1 MSINAVAI
9 IGIMFL
15 TICSFGFL
23 ADITLRNWK
32 AVGNRKDTFMFG
44 KLNRRTL
51 HPESRPTLD
60 CFRTCMTKFAWDV
73 DETSSCALG
82 CRS

>member
-1 MSINAVAI
+1 MSINTLAI
-9 IGIMFL
+9 IAIMFV

-23 ADITLRNWK
+23 ADIILTNWK
-32 AVGNRKDTFMFG
+32 AVGNRRDTFMFA
-44 KLNRRTL
+44 KSNRRPPY
-51 HPESRPTLD
+51 PESRPTLD

-82 CRS
+82 CKS